1 MKKLLS
7 LISLALLVFACSED
21 KELANNEQTVDL
33 TPAEYISIAFNQ
45 TSTDI
50 GEAQAINLVND
61 FSKGIS
67 TRALSAS
74 ASRI

>member
-33 TPAEYISIAFNQ
+33 TLAEYISIAFNQ
-45 TSTDI
+45 TSI
-50 GEAQAINLVND
+50 
-61 FSKGIS
+61 
-67 TRALSAS
+67 
-74 ASRI
+74 